1 MGFPEKPD
9 EATVV
14 GFPREDSY
22 ARMKA
27 LLLSQYRKFEIADLP
42 QPVPGPDEVLV
53 RVAAC
58 GICGSDVHGYDG
70 SSGRRIPPVV
80 MGHEA
85 AGRVAAIGP
94 GVTGLSEGD
103 RVTFD
108 STIYCGDCPYCARG
122 QVNLCDRRRVLG
134 VSCDDYRCAGAFAEF
149 VIVPARI
156 VFRLPDQL
164 SFTEAAML
172 EAVSVALHAVALS
185 KISPGDTA
193 LVLGSGM
200 IGLLTLQALR
210 VAGCSRVFVA
220 DVDGSRL
227 ELAETVGATQ
237 TLRLSGAELVTEVMR
252 LTDGTGVDVAVE
264 AVGID
269 PTVRSA
275 VECARKG
282 GTVSL
287 VGNVTAEVTLLLQR
301 AVTRQLRL
309 QGCCASAGEYPE
321 AIRLVAGGEIQVR
334 PLITAIA
341 PLEDGPEWFER
352 LYRREPNLMKVVL
365 TPGNVA

>member
-1 MGFPEKPD
+1 
-9 EATVV
+9 
-14 GFPREDSY
+14 
-22 ARMKA
+22 
-27 LLLSQYRKFEIADLP
+27 
-42 QPVPGPDEVLV
+42 
-53 RVAAC
+53 
-58 GICGSDVHGYDG
+58 
-70 SSGRRIPPVV
+70 

-85 AGRVAAIGP
+85 AGRIAAVGSD
-94 GVTGLSEGD
+94 VTGLSEGD

-108 STIYCGDCPYCARG
+108 STIYCGECPYCTRG
-122 QVNLCDRRRVLG
+122 QVNLCDRRKVLG
-134 VSCDDYRCAGAFAEF
+134 VSCEDYSCAGAFAEY

-156 VFRLPDQL
+156 VFRLPDNL
-164 SFTEAAML
+164 SFAEAAML

-185 KISPGDTA
+185 RITPGDTA

-210 VAGCSRVFVA
+210 VAGCSRVFIA

-227 ELAETVGATQ
+227 ELAKKVGASETLQ
-237 TLRLSGAELVTEVMR
+237 TSGPDLLAEVMR

-269 PTVRSA
+269 ATVRSA
-275 VECARKG
+275 VECTRKA

-301 AVTRQLRL
+301 VVTRQLRL

-321 AIRLVAGGEIQVR
+321 AIKLVASGAVQVN

-341 PLEDGPEWFER
+341 PLEDGPQWFER

-365 TPGNVA
+365 TPGTVA

>member
-1 MGFPEKPD
+1 
-9 EATVV
+9 
-14 GFPREDSY
+14 
-22 ARMKA
+22 MKA
-27 LLLSQYRKFEIADLP
+27 LVLSQYRKFEIADLP
-42 QPVPGPDEVLV
+42 QPTPSPGEVLV

-70 SSGRRIPPVV
+70 SSGRRIPPIV

-85 AGRVAAIGP
+85 AGRIAAIGP

-108 STIYCGDCPYCARG
+108 STIYCGECPYCARG
-122 QVNLCDRRRVLG
+122 EVNLCDRRQVLG
-134 VSCDDYRCAGAFAEF
+134 VSCGDYRRAGAFAEF
-149 VIVPARI
+149 VIVPAHI
-156 VFRLPDQL
+156 IFRLPDNL
-164 SFTEAAML
+164 SFAEAAML

-185 KISPGDTA
+185 KVSNGDTA

-200 IGLLTLQALR
+200 IGLLTLQALK
-210 VAGCSRVFVA
+210 VAGCSRIFIA

-227 ELAETVGATQ
+227 KVAEKVGATE
-237 TLRLSGAELVTEVMR
+237 TLQASGADLFSHVMQ
-252 LTDGTGVDVAVE
+252 LTGDTGVDIAVE

-275 VECARKG
+275 VECTRKG

-287 VGNVTAEVTLLLQR
+287 VGNVTAEVTLLLQKV
-301 AVTRQLRL
+301 VTRQLRL

-321 AIRLVAGGEIQVR
+321 AIKLIAAGRIQVK

-341 PLEDGPEWFER
+341 PLEDGAKWFER
-352 LYRREPNLMKVVL
+352 LYQREPNLMKVLL
-365 TPGNVA
+365 TPGTVA